1 MSYVWYMACAI
12 LVLTGK
18 PDLKNKEKDSM
29 EEVTIKD
36 WRGKIIGYIRTD
48 RNGDKIV
55 QDFSRKVLGRYDH
68 QTDTTREFSG
78 RVVAQGDVTA
88 MFLKE

>member
-1 MSYVWYMACAI
+1 MVHGLCYTNFDGENPI
-12 LVLTGK
+12 LQ
-18 PDLKNKEKDSM
+18 NKEKDSM

-55 QDFSRKVLGRYDH
+55 QDFYRKVLGRYDH
-68 QTDTTREFSG
+68 RTDTTRDFSG
-78 RVVAQGDVTA
+78 RVIARGDA
-88 MFLKE
+88 CMMLLKN